1 MKTLVVLLAVLCL
14 AAPSIGASSSLAA
27 EAAVAPGAPPAT
39 APAPGNPEDP
49 IAAQLFPPEIVMQ
62 YQQHIGITDA
72 QRRSITGAISALQS
86 QVLEMQWNMQAEQ
99 QKLVELLGQ
108 SPVNVAAA
116 LAQADRL
123 MEIEHRVKHA
133 HLAALIRIKNV
144 LTREQQTR
152 LRAMTAHED
161 ANK

>member
-1 MKTLVVLLAVLCL
+1 
-14 AAPSIGASSSLAA
+14 
-27 EAAVAPGAPPAT
+27 
-39 APAPGNPEDP
+39 
-49 IAAQLFPPEIVMQ
+49 
-62 YQQHIGITDA
+62 
-72 QRRSITGAISALQS
+72 
-86 QVLEMQWNMQAEQ
+86 MQWNMQAEQ

-133 HLAALIRIKNV
+133 HLAALIKIKNV